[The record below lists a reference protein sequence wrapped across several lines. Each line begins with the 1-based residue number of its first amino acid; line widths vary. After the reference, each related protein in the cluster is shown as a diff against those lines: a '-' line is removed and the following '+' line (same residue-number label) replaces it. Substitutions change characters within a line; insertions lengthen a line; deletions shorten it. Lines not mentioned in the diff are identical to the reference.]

1 MPHLASLPRHIQSRI
16 AYHTVLDAPNAHPA
30 ALLPLL
36 LACRTLNHNLT
47 FAHNPQLY
55 HELYLATFDST
66 AITRRYEWMLTHIFT
81 RGVKGYNLFSDP
93 RPWAID
99 YRTRWELCGRWR
111 EVAKLGT
118 IDIPG
123 LCGYARFA
131 EDLWDVFFLLSE
143 NDGKNLVFVTQMCR
157 LQEVLNARFQRELA
171 KESLAPGY
179 PRMTWD
185 RSLLTWIGLLGDD
198 HVGEAESAEVD
209 EKIFMLRPY
218 IFAAAQYGIGF
229 GPWNQTK
236 LPLCQPGCTKH
247 SASPANSHAVTYKR
261 FGYAWRRSPP
271 DFITGIYILF
281 FRLLERHS
289 DRAGTRQGNTSF
301 THNSKQ
307 QQGGVFSGNGLPL
320 SEMQDLEWQRDTM
333 CQDPHTSQGLP
344 ALALRGKV
352 QGYWRGKF
360 LFYDYELYREMTEGN
375 MRRVY
380 TGMFADQAVEMEL
393 KEIVVKVREEDV
405 GGDGPMIGAG
415 FKDLDDVDE
424 EVKAVEEGYG
434 HEIVGD
440 DEPVP
445 EGWTKEILIAGRG
458 RDAWGWCRIRGR
470 VRSWDGLVIL
480 CLTYARVPGT
490 TWLWRGYTLPGG
502 YLTGRWHDTFTNST
516 DSKSYEGPFSFI
528 RAGDPCYPP
537 HFPLRL
543 QESLGVDT
551 FGGGMPSAPIPIAIP
566 SEGPGGSKPWHAQYP
581 PYPNMD
587 VEAVPKRHAVAQV
600 EDADRGKEETT
611 SIISPGKP
619 ENQDNSTVPHVTSG
633 VVVSAEDS

>member
-1 MPHLASLPRHIQSRI
+1 
-16 AYHTVLDAPNAHPA
+16 
-30 ALLPLL
+30 
-36 LACRTLNHNLT
+36 
-47 FAHNPQLY
+47 
-55 HELYLATFDST
+55 
-66 AITRRYEWMLTHIFT
+66 
-81 RGVKGYNLFSDP
+81 
-93 RPWAID
+93 
-99 YRTRWELCGRWR
+99 
-111 EVAKLGT
+111 
-118 IDIPG
+118 
-123 LCGYARFA
+123 
-131 EDLWDVFFLLSE
+131 
-143 NDGKNLVFVTQMCR
+143 
-157 LQEVLNARFQRELA
+157 
-171 KESLAPGY
+171 
-179 PRMTWD
+179 
-185 RSLLTWIGLLGDD
+185 
-198 HVGEAESAEVD
+198 
-209 EKIFMLRPY
+209 MLRPY

-247 SASPANSHAVTYKR
+247 SASPANGHAVTYKR

-307 QQGGVFSGNGLPL
+307 LGGVFSGNGLPL

-405 GGDGPMIGAG
+405 GGDGPMFGAG
-415 FKDLDDVDE
+415 FKDLDNVDE

-445 EGWTKEILIAGRG
+445 EGWTKEILLAGRG
-458 RDAWGWCRIRGR
+458 RNAWGWCRIRGR

-490 TWLWRGYTLPGG
+490 TWLWRGYTLSGG

-516 DSKSYEGPFSFI
+516 DSKSYEGPFSFV

-537 HFPLRL
+537 HFPQRL

-581 PYPNMD
+581 PHPNMD
-587 VEAVPKRHAVAQV
+587 VEAVPKRRAVAQV
-600 EDADRGKEETT
+600 EDEDRGKEETT

-619 ENQDNSTVPHVTSG
+619 ENQDNDTRTPCNIRCSSIRG
-633 VVVSAEDS
+633 RFMASQ